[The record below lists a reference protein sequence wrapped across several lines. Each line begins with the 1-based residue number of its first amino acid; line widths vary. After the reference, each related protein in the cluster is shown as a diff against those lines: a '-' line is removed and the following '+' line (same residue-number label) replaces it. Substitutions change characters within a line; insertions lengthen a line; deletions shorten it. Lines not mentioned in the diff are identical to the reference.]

1 VIYPDPSQDRWRHA
15 QSGPSTGILDGHLD
29 LPASATPA
37 QARQAAETLLAE
49 LSRTHYH
56 QDLTIDWHPPD
67 AKGWITGEINQAPRP
82 TRNA

>member
-1 VIYPDPSQDRWRHA
+1 MDRDLPRPRRHA
-15 QSGPSTGILDGHLD
+15 LSGPATGILDGHLD

-56 QDLTIDWHPPD
+56 RDLTIHWHTPR
-67 AKGWITGEINQAPRP
+67 ATGWIAGDIQ
-82 TRNA
+82 TRQNT